1 MRRNFDFFLPLQK
14 LLGVHVYTRP
24 LLGPSLVE
32 SCSTELC
39 NIREAELNSNS
50 VTVLDKYVSL
60 SGPMSS
66 TLCRMS
72 KWSLLCQA
80 RREEGLIGPRRRASG
95 CLGHSGRMSEPTMC
109 SGCVREYLSHI

>member
-1 MRRNFDFFLPLQK
+1 MSRNFDFFLPLQK

-50 VTVLDKYVSL
+50 VTVLDKYVSCIVIACL
-60 SGPMSS
+60 SG
-66 TLCRMS
+66 
-72 KWSLLCQA
+72 
-80 RREEGLIGPRRRASG
+80 GLTPYMEMQLAAIPEV
-95 CLGHSGRMSEPTMC
+95 LDPT
-109 SGCVREYLSHI
+109 SI